1 MWENAAVMAL
11 AALAA
16 LVAAY
21 FTYGKWLGR
30 LFGLDPRRPTP
41 SHTMRDGVDYVPTQI
56 PILFGHHF
64 ASIAGLG
71 PILGPAIGVIW
82 GWVPALLWVVFGSIL
97 IGAVHD
103 LGSLLVS
110 LRHRGRSVGDVAYYL
125 MGSRARVLSL
135 LIIFFLMSLAMGA
148 FCNTLADMF
157 VNYNPDA
164 VIPSAGLMLVAVIFG
179 LAVYRLGV
187 ALIPAT
193 VAALAVFAGL
203 IVYGVEQPVLSYSWF
218 CSQNTQ
224 ALLEE
229 AKAAKPEMGRPA
241 FDRPYGARAAIDFF
255 QARRQTKPIAELGA
269 INKPGSVLWKVNYAW
284 IAALLGY
291 AFLASVLPVWLL
303 LQPRDYINSFQLYF
317 ALLLLGG
324 GLVVAAITGSEY
336 AHIDAPMIRWN
347 VPDAPPMFPLL
358 FVTIACGAA
367 SGFHS
372 LVSSGTTV
380 KQLNRES
387 DAVPIGYGA
396 MLTEAALAV
405 LVIAACTAA
414 LSRMD
419 WTAEG
424 GLYAGWGAIGGGG
437 LAKQLNAVVRGGAN
451 LMSLLG
457 IPLSLG
463 QTFIAVT
470 VTAFA
475 LTTLDSATRLLR
487 FNVEEI
493 GRSLRVPVLS
503 NRVVASLVAVL
514 GIGFFAVVPAG
525 KALWTLFGTT
535 NQLLAGLALLVVSIY
550 LYQQRRVVW
559 FTLLPMLFML
569 TMTTW
574 SMGWNLIQFYHQE
587 KWSLFVTTVVVL
599 VMAAWL
605 VVEGILSF
613 LRGPVAHKDVE
624 AEPTVV
630 EAPPVEV
637 LADR

>member
-1 MWENAAVMAL
+1 MFENAAVTAL
-11 AALAA
+11 AAIAV

-21 FTYGKWLGR
+21 FTYGRFLGR
-30 LFGLDPRRPTP
+30 VFGLDPRRATP
-41 SHTMRDGVDYVPTQI
+41 SHTMQDGVDYVPTRI

-103 LGSLLVS
+103 LGSLLIS
-110 LRHRGRSVGDVAYYL
+110 LRHRGRSVGEVAYYL
-125 MGSRARVLSL
+125 MGSRARLLAL

-164 VIPSAGLMLVAVIFG
+164 VIPAAGLMVVAVIFG
-179 LAVYRLGV
+179 LTVYRLKV
-187 ALIPAT
+187 PLVPAT
-193 VAALAVFAGL
+193 VVALAIFAGL
-203 IVYGVEQPVLSYSWF
+203 IVYGVERPILSYAWL
-218 CSQNTQ
+218 CSPKTQ
-224 ALLEE
+224 SLLEE
-229 AKAAKPEMGRPA
+229 AKAAKPEMGRPG
-241 FDRPYGARAAIDFF
+241 FDRPYGARAAVDFF
-255 QARRQTKPIAELGA
+255 EARGESEAVAELGA
-269 INKPGSVLWKVNYAW
+269 INRPGTVLWKINYAW

-303 LQPRDYINSFQLYF
+303 LQPRDYINSFQLYV
-317 ALLLLGG
+317 ALLLLGF
-324 GLVVAAITGSEY
+324 GLAMAAFTGSEF
-336 AHIDAPMIRWN
+336 AQIDAPMIRWN

-414 LSRMD
+414 LSRAD
-419 WTAEG
+419 WGDG
-424 GLYAGWGAIGGGG
+424 GLYAGWSAIGGGG

-451 LMSLLG
+451 LMSQVG
-457 IPLSLG
+457 IPVPLG
-463 QTFIAVT
+463 RTFIAVT

-493 GRSLRVPVLS
+493 GRSLRVSLLTH
-503 NRVVASLVAVL
+503 RVAASLAAVL

-535 NQLLAGLALLVVSIY
+535 NQLLAGLALLVVSVY

-559 FTLLPMLFML
+559 YTLIPMLFML
-569 TMTTW
+569 EMTTW
-574 SMGWNLIQFYHQE
+574 AMGWNLIQFYHQQ
-587 KWSLFVTTVVVL
+587 KWSLFVTTVIVL
-599 VMAAWL
+599 AMAVWL
-605 VVEGILSF
+605 VVEGVLAF
-613 LRGPVAHKDVE
+613 LRGPVPHSEPEPDPIVADADP
-624 AEPTVV
+624 AETV
-630 EAPPVEV
+630 A
-637 LADR
+637 LR

>member
-1 MWENAAVMAL
+1 MLENAAVTAL
-11 AALAA
+11 AALAVLA
-16 LVAAY
+16 AAY
-21 FTYGKWLGR
+21 FTYGRFLGR
-30 LFGLDPRRPTP
+30 AFGLDPRRATP
-41 SHTMRDGVDYVPTQI
+41 SHTMRDGVDYVPTRI

-103 LGSLLVS
+103 LGSLLIS
-110 LRHRGRSVGDVAYYL
+110 LRHRGRSVGEVAYYL
-125 MGSRARVLSL
+125 MGPRARLLSL

-164 VIPSAGLMLVAVIFG
+164 VIPAAGLMVVAVIFG
-179 LAVYRLGV
+179 LTVYRLKVPLVPATIV
-187 ALIPAT
+187 AL
-193 VAALAVFAGL
+193 VVFAGL
-203 IVYGVEQPVLSYSWF
+203 IVYGVERPVLTYEWF
-218 CSQNTQ
+218 CSPATRT
-224 ALLEE
+224 LLEE
-229 AKAAKPEMGRPA
+229 AKSAKPEMGRPA
-241 FDRPYGARAAIDFF
+241 FTRPYGARSAVDFF
-255 QARRQTKPIAELGA
+255 QARGEADAVAELGA
-269 INKPGSVLWKVNYAW
+269 IAQSGTVLWKVNYAW

-303 LQPRDYINSFQLYF
+303 LQPRDYINSFQLYV
-317 ALLLLGG
+317 ALLLLGA
-324 GLVVAAITGSEY
+324 GLAVAALTGSEF
-336 AHIDAPMIRWN
+336 AQIDAPMIRWN

-380 KQLNRES
+380 KQLDRES

-414 LSRMD
+414 LSHAD
-419 WTAEG
+419 WGQG
-424 GLYAGWGAIGGGG
+424 GLYAGWSAIGGGG
-437 LAKQLNAVVRGGAN
+437 LAKQLSAVVRGGAN
-451 LMSLLG
+451 LMSQVG
-457 IPLSLG
+457 VPIPLGS
-463 QTFIAVT
+463 TFIAVT

-493 GRSLRVPVLS
+493 GRSLRVPLLT
-503 NRVVASLVAVL
+503 NRVAASLAAVL

-535 NQLLAGLALLVVSIY
+535 NQLLAGLALLVVSVY

-559 FTLLPMLFML
+559 YTLIPMLFML
-569 TMTTW
+569 AMTTW
-574 SMGWNLIQFYHQE
+574 AMGWNLIKFYQQE
-587 KWSLFVTTVVVL
+587 KWSLFVTTVIVL
-599 VMAAWL
+599 VMAVWL
-605 VVEGILSF
+605 VAEGILAF
-613 LRGPVAHKDVE
+613 LRGPTPHSSIEIDSVVTDATP
-624 AEPTVV
+624 AETAATP
-630 EAPPVEV
+630 
-637 LADR
+637 